1 MARELVHEHLGDGAV
16 AHTDVPVTVPIERMM
31 RHGLPLPALG
41 RVYAPHEPHGRQSA
55 SANFARPGGNHK
67 DDPSAIEHLENEHD
81 L

>member
-16 AHTDVPVTVPIERMM
+16 AHTDAPVTVPIERMM

-41 RVYAPHEPHGRQSA
+41 RVYAPREPHRWQYANA
-55 SANFARPGGNHK
+55 SIARLDGNHK
-67 DDPSAIEHLENEHD
+67 DDPSAIEHLENEHG